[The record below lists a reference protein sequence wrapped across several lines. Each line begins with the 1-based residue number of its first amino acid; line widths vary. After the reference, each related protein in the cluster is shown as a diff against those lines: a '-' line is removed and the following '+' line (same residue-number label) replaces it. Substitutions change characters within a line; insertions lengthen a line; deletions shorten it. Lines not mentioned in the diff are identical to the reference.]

1 MNGEITLNES
11 VKEAIEIAL
20 MRLLQEKDINK
31 ITVTELT
38 DFAGVGRSSFYRNFE
53 SIENVAVG
61 YVNRIYREYFKEKPS
76 NPNSYKKS
84 AFLPF
89 LKERYV
95 FIEQHKD
102 IFSVLHRNG
111 ILYSVLMKM
120 DSKIKKQFLIAD
132 IDESRYF
139 SAMIMSFS
147 AGVIDEWVSGGMK
160 ESPEELSEI
169 TKRCLMGMF
178 TRLKDTF

>member
-1 MNGEITLNES
+1 MKSEITLNES

-20 MRLLQEKDINK
+20 MRLLQKKDINK

-38 DFAGVGRSSFYRNFE
+38 EVAGVGRSSFYRNFE
-53 SIENVAVG
+53 SVEDVAVG
-61 YVNRIYREYFKEKPS
+61 YINRIYSEYFKEKPV

-102 IFSVLHRNG
+102 VFRVLYKNG
-111 ILYSVLMKM
+111 ILYSALIKM
-120 DSKIKKQFLIAD
+120 DSEIKKQFLIAD
-132 IDESRYF
+132 INENRYF

-147 AGVIDEWVSGGMK
+147 RALLMNGL
-160 ESPEELSEI
+160 PEE
-169 TKRCLMGMF
+169 
-178 TRLKDTF
+178 

>member
-53 SIENVAVG
+53 NIENVAVG
-61 YVNRIYREYFKEKPS
+61 YVNRIYREYFKEKPV

-95 FIEQHKD
+95 FIQQHKD
-102 IFSVLHRNG
+102 VFSVLHRNG

-147 AGVIDEWVSGGMK
+147 AGVIDEWVSGGMT

>member
-1 MNGEITLNES
+1 MKDKITLNETIR
-11 VKEAIEIAL
+11 EAISIAL
-20 MRLLQEKDINK
+20 IHLMKTKSFSEISISE
-31 ITVTELT
+31 ITRV
-38 DFAGVGRSSFYRNFE
+38 AGVSRSSFYRNFD
-53 SIENVAVG
+53 SIEDVAVG
-61 YVNRIYREYFKEKPS
+61 YINRIYREYFKEKPV

-102 IFSVLHRNG
+102 VFRVLYKNG
-111 ILYSVLMKM
+111 ILYSTLMKM
-120 DSKIKKQFLIAD
+120 DSETKKQFLIAD

-147 AGVIDEWVSGGMK
+147 AGVIEEWVAGGMK
-160 ESPEELSEI
+160 ESPGELSEI

-178 TRLKDTF
+178 IRLKDTF

>member
-1 MNGEITLNES
+1 MKSEITLNES
-11 VKEAIEIAL
+11 VKEAIEMAMIK
-20 MRLLQEKDINK
+20 LLKKKDINK

-38 DFAGVGRSSFYRNFE
+38 ELAGVGRSSFYRNFE
-53 SIENVAVG
+53 SFEDVAVS
-61 YVNRIYREYFKEKPS
+61 YVNRIYREYFDKKPVT
-76 NPNSYKKS
+76 PNSYKKS

-102 IFSVLHRNG
+102 IFEVLHKNK
-111 ILYSVLMKM
+111 ILYSALMKM
-120 DSKIKKQFLIAD
+120 DPEIKKQFLIAD
-132 IDESRYF
+132 IEESRYF

-147 AGVIDEWVSGGMK
+147 AGVIEEWVAGGMK

-169 TKRCLMGMF
+169 TKRCLSGIF
-178 TRLKDTF
+178 VRLKDAF

>member
-61 YVNRIYREYFKEKPS
+61 YVNRIYREYFKEKPA

-111 ILYSVLMKM
+111 ILNSVLMKM

-132 IDESRYF
+132 VDESRYF

-169 TKRCLMGMF
+169 TKHCLMGMF
-178 TRLKDTF
+178 ARLKDTF

>member
-20 MRLLQEKDINK
+20 MRLLQKKDINK

-61 YVNRIYREYFKEKPS
+61 YVNRIYREYFKEKPA
-76 NPNSYKKS
+76 NPNSYKNS

-95 FIEQHKD
+95 FLEQHKD

>member
-1 MNGEITLNES
+1 MKSEITLNES

-20 MRLLQEKDINK
+20 MRLLQKKDINK

-38 DFAGVGRSSFYRNFE
+38 DVAGVGRSSFYRNFE
-53 SIENVAVG
+53 SVEDVAVS
-61 YVNRIYREYFKEKPS
+61 YINRIYREYFEEKPV

-89 LKERYV
+89 LKERYI

-102 IFSVLHRNG
+102 IFEVLYKNG
-111 ILYSVLMKM
+111 ILYSALMKM
-120 DSKIKKQFLIAD
+120 NSEIKKQFLIAD
-132 IDESRYF
+132 ITESRYF

-147 AGVIDEWVSGGMK
+147 AGVIGEWVSGGMK

-169 TKRCLMGMF
+169 TKRCLSGMAV
-178 TRLKDTF
+178 RLKDAF